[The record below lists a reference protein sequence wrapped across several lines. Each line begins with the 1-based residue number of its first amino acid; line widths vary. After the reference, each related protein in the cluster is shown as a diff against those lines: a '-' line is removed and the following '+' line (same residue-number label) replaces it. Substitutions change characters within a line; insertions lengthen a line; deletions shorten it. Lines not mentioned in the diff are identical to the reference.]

1 MIGRAPR
8 RAAVLLALAA
18 GLAALPAAAQDRP
31 LPDPAAEAEAQALMR
46 QLRCVV
52 CQHESIG
59 ESNADV
65 AIEMRA
71 LVRERIAAGESPEE
85 VRAWM
90 VSRYGDWISF
100 APPARADTALLWAA
114 PLLFLGLGA
123 LFARGLF
130 RRSAAAPEA
139 GPDRAAGRSGSG
151 GA

>member
-1 MIGRAPR
+1 MR
-8 RAAVLLALAA
+8 RAALLAAPLLALAA
-18 GLAALPAAAQDRP
+18 PAGAQDRP
-31 LPDPAAEAEAQALMR
+31 LADPAAEAQAQALMR

-71 LVRERIAAGESPEE
+71 LVRERIAEGESPEE

-90 VSRYGDWISF
+90 VGRYGDWISF

-114 PLLFLGLGA
+114 PLLFLGVGA
-123 LFARGLF
+123 LLARGLF
-130 RRSAAAPEA
+130 RRRRGEDAA
-139 GPDRAAGRSGSG
+139 
-151 GA
+151 

>member
-1 MIGRAPR
+1 VR
-8 RAAVLLALAA
+8 RTALVAALLLALVQPA
-18 GLAALPAAAQDRP
+18 GAQDRP
-31 LPDPAAEAEAQALMR
+31 LADPAAEAQAQALMR

-65 AIEMRA
+65 AVEMRA
-71 LVRERIAAGESPEE
+71 LVRERIAEGESPEE

-90 VSRYGDWISF
+90 VGRYGDWISF

-123 LFARGLF
+123 LLARGLF
-130 RRSAAAPEA
+130 RRRRAEDAA
-139 GPDRAAGRSGSG
+139 
-151 GA
+151 

>member
-1 MIGRAPR
+1 MTRTR
-8 RAAVLLALAA
+8 KRA
-18 GLAALPAAAQDRP
+18 GLAALALALASPAGAQDRP
-31 LPDPAAEAEAQALMR
+31 LADPAAEAQAQALMR

-71 LVRERIAAGESPEE
+71 LVRERIAQGESPQE

-90 VSRYGDWISF
+90 ISRYGDWISF

-114 PLLFLGLGA
+114 PLLFLGLGV
-123 LFARGLF
+123 LMARGLF
-130 RRSAAAPEA
+130 RRRD
-139 GPDRAAGRSGSG
+139 GGG